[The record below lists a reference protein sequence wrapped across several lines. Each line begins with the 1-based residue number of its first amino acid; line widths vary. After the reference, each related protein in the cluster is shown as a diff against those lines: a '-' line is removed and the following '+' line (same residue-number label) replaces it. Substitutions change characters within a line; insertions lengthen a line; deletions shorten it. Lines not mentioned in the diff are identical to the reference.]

1 MTPLTL
7 HFRCRYLQNRAQL
20 YSKWLWR
27 LVEWIRQSRGAEIS
41 AATPKYWPSSPMNEP
56 LTVLHWVII
65 VGQNEGKKQLKDGQE
80 LDAELDSALLRR

>member
-1 MTPLTL
+1 
-7 HFRCRYLQNRAQL
+7 
-20 YSKWLWR
+20 
-27 LVEWIRQSRGAEIS
+27 
-41 AATPKYWPSSPMNEP
+41 MNEP